1 MAILALLVVVGI
13 LEIYVIVQ
21 VAHAIGALDT
31 IALLLVVSFAGA
43 WLTKHEGFVVLRRV
57 RERLDSG
64 QAPTGELV
72 DGLLVLGAGL
82 LLMVPGF
89 VTDGLG
95 LLVLFPPT
103 RSLVRRY
110 LRHRFDVR
118 VFGSGPRAPR
128 DPRAPR
134 GPDDGVIDV

>member
-1 MAILALLVVVGI
+1 VLAILALVVVVVM
-13 LEIYVIVQ
+13 LEIYVIIQ
-21 VAHAIGALDT
+21 VAHAIGAFDT
-31 IALLLVVSFAGA
+31 ILLLLVVSFAGA
-43 WLTKHEGFVVLRRV
+43 WLTKHEGFVVLRRL
-57 RERLDSG
+57 RERLDAG
-64 QAPTGELV
+64 RAPTAELV
-72 DGLLVLGAGL
+72 DGVLVLGAGL

-118 VFGSGPRAPR
+118 VFGG
-128 DPRAPR
+128 PR
-134 GPDDGVIDV
+134 GPNGFGPDDRDDGVIDV